1 MDTDLSLLSQ
11 LLEMSGKRSAERHN
25 EGGTDCIAS
34 PDWPSKDDAEVA
46 VVRG

>member
-11 LLEMSGKRSAERHN
+11 LLKRSGKRSTKSYS

-34 PDWPSKDDAEVA
+34 PDGPSKDDAY
-46 VVRG
+46 GGFF